1 MEILIAL
8 LVAVV
13 VYLLA
18 GLLFSAPWPLVL
30 SIVAFAAYLF
40 GMPSIRRS

>member
-18 GLLFSAPWPLVL
+18 GLLFPAPWPLVL
-30 SIVAFAAYLF
+30 AIVAVVAYLF
-40 GMPSIRRS
+40 GIPSIRRR